1 MWTVKRENGGGDL
14 MTALDIAQIIF
25 IVTIFGV
32 GVVGF
37 IRAATSDDK
46 K

>member
-1 MWTVKRENGGGDL
+1 

-25 IVTIFGV
+25 IVTIFLV
-32 GVVGF
+32 GIIGF
-37 IRAATSDDK
+37 YKAATSDDK